1 MRRGKKYINGIVN
14 ISTTISKE
22 QYDLAIKYDI
32 SWHHALSFGI
42 RFLAEKE
49 RQLDNEIKG
58 PSINDQH
65 SKF

>member
-1 MRRGKKYINGIVN
+1 MGKGKMYVNGIVN

-22 QYDLAIKYDI
+22 QYDLAKKYNI
-32 SWHHALSFGI
+32 SWHRALSFGI

-49 RQLDNEIKG
+49 RQLNNEIEG

>member
-1 MRRGKKYINGIVN
+1 MGRGKKYINGI
-14 ISTTISKE
+14 IGITTTIPKE
-22 QYDLAIKYDI
+22 QYDLARKYNI
-32 SWHHALSFGI
+32 SWHRALYFGI

>member
-1 MRRGKKYINGIVN
+1 MGRGKKYINGIVD

-42 RFLAEKE
+42 RFLVEKE
-49 RQLDNEIKG
+49 KQLNDEIKG
-58 PSINDQH
+58 SPNV
-65 SKF
+65 

>member
-1 MRRGKKYINGIVN
+1 MGKGKKYINGIVN

-49 RQLDNEIKG
+49 KQLNNEIKG
-58 PSINDQH
+58 TPNV
-65 SKF
+65 